1 MVTINERLL
10 RSVGLGVIGAG
21 CVWTVS
27 SLAPLYNCNGHDICI
42 GFLFGTIVMGA
53 ISIYIKLNP
62 LPMTGGE

>member
-1 MVTINERLL
+1 MAIINERLL

-21 CVWTVS
+21 CVWALS

-53 ISIYIKLNP
+53 ISLYTKLAP